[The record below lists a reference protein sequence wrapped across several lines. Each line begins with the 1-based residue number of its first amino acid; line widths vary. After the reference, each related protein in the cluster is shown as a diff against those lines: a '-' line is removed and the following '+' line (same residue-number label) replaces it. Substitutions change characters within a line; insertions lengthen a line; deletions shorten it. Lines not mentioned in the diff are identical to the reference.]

1 MRYVDT
7 SATCAP
13 MGLRRPIAGQISN
26 PTFVFRSSS
35 LVSQSPPA
43 LRELMSALV
52 DVLRQEQVRWYLFG
66 AQAAT
71 VWGEPRMSADVDITV
86 DLGDRSYRELVEAM
100 RAGGFDLRVSAIDTF
115 VRDTRILPFLHRES
129 GIPLDMVLAGSGL
142 EALLSA
148 PGDQPSTMAKD
159 IAI

>member
-1 MRYVDT
+1 M
-7 SATCAP
+7 
-13 MGLRRPIAGQISN
+13 
-26 PTFVFRSSS
+26 
-35 LVSQSPPA
+35 
-43 LRELMSALV
+43 
-52 DVLRQEQVRWYLFG
+52 
-66 AQAAT
+66 
-71 VWGEPRMSADVDITV
+71 